1 MRTTRILALVAVAAL
16 GTALT
21 ACGDD
26 KAGSE
31 PAAGSEKIAVKA
43 GDTTCEVAT
52 TSLPA
57 GTHIFEVTNS
67 GAKVTEFYV
76 YTPDNR
82 VVGEVENITPGLSRE
97 LRVELPAGTYQA
109 TCKPGM
115 VGNGIRTALTVSG
128 QGGALNQDA
137 ALAQATAGYS
147 RYITEQA
154 EVLVQ
159 KTAEFVAAIKAGD
172 MAKAKALYPDA
183 RTPYERIEP
192 VAEIFGDL
200 DQKIDGREDGATA
213 EIPFSGYHKLE
224 KDLWERKAIDTDGPV
239 ADRLLADVK
248 DVVAK
253 AKAEKLS
260 PLQVANGAKELL
272 DEVASSKITGEE
284 ERYSHTDLWDFAAN
298 VEGVQAVVAVLRPV
312 LEKRDPALVKQI
324 DAATVSVRDE
334 LAKHKHGT
342 NGWKLQTELSQA
354 QLKSLSD
361 VINAL
366 AEPISKIA
374 GVVAAK

>member
-1 MRTTRILALVAVAAL
+1 VRTTRVLALIAVAAL

-31 PAAGSEKIAVKA
+31 PAAGIEKIAVKA

-52 TSLPA
+52 TSLAA

-128 QGGALNQDA
+128 QGAALNQDA
-137 ALAQATAGYS
+137 ALAQATAGYT
-147 RYITEQA
+147 RYITDQA
-154 EVLVQ
+154 EALVQ

-172 MAKAKALYPDA
+172 VAKAKGLYPDA

-224 KDLWERKAIDTDGPV
+224 KDLWVAKDISTDGPV
-239 ADRLLADVK
+239 ADQLLADVK

-253 AKAEKLS
+253 AKAERLS

-298 VEGVQAVVAVLRPV
+298 VEGSKAAIAALRPT
-312 LEKRDPALVKQI
+312 LEARSPALVTKL
-324 DAATVSVRDE
+324 DAAFKTVDAT
-334 LAKHKHGT
+334 LAKHRAGD
-342 NGWKLQTELSQA
+342 GWKYHNQLSQA
-354 QLKSLSD
+354 ELKELSD

-366 AEPISKIA
+366 AEPISQVA
-374 GVVAAK
+374 GAIK